1 MSEGGPHALRAHV
14 IVRGRVQNVFFRASC
29 REKAARLGVSGFVS
43 NLRDGRVEGVFEGTS
58 AAVHA
63 MVEWCRHGP
72 PGAAVE
78 SVEVT
83 YEEPV
88 GETGFHVR

>member
-1 MSEGGPHALRAHV
+1 
-14 IVRGRVQNVFFRASC
+14 
-29 REKAARLGVSGFVS
+29 
-43 NLRDGRVEGVFEGTS
+43 
-58 AAVHA
+58 VHA
-63 MVEWCRHGP
+63 IVEWCRHGP